1 VGLEPLGKQPI
12 TLPDPK
18 TMLFVY
24 HDKAETLELD
34 RILKQGMGAH
44 QQLQLSIG
52 KIL

>member
-1 VGLEPLGKQPI
+1 MGLEPLGQQPI

-18 TMLFVY
+18 TMLFIH

-44 QQLQLSIG
+44 
-52 KIL
+52 